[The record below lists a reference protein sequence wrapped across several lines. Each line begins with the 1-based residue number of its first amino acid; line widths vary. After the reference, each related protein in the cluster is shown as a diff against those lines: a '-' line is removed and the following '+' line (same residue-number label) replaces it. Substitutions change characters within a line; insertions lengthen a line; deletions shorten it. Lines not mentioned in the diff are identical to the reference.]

1 MRQDCDNNKHAGCH
15 NPERDVE
22 HLPSQA
28 GGRGGE
34 GGSGAADPD
43 SVLTSRAR
51 REQKSFHISKVTDA
65 DRAGRFHRMRRR
77 LRLQVAL
84 QELLEDP
91 LELYRMKSG
100 PNRSGHSHDWPFFT
114 NRTGRSMRKPWRLV
128 LTWFWVLEYS
138 HDGPR
143 KRRITCLGRPT
154 PPPLNPNQEQ
164 TVVL

>member
-1 MRQDCDNNKHAGCH
+1 M
-15 NPERDVE
+15 E

-28 GGRGGE
+28 GGRGE

-43 SVLTSRAR
+43 SVLTSRARR

-77 LRLQVAL
+77 LRLQVEL

-100 PNRSGHSHDWPFFT
+100 PNRSAQP
-114 NRTGRSMRKPWRLV
+114 
-128 LTWFWVLEYS
+128 
-138 HDGPR
+138 
-143 KRRITCLGRPT
+143 

-164 TVVL
+164 TVVM